1 VQSSGLFATMLL
13 RFYLDDSNNRMYTL
27 KDLDPSGKPT
37 HTAHPAKFSPEDKY
51 SRQRITIK
59 KRFGLLPT
67 QQPAEK
73 E

>member
-1 VQSSGLFATMLL
+1 MLL
-13 RFYLDDSNNRMYTL
+13 RFYLDENNTRVYTL
-27 KDLDPSGKPT
+27 KALDPDGRPT

-59 KRFGLLPT
+59 KRFGLLLT
-67 QQPAEK
+67 QNPKIAE